1 MVSSKW
7 NNIRILQKR
16 LSLQDKQICRPKSS
30 NIEQFWT
37 LSSNCN
43 GIFWV
48 QLNHPNIALRKRY
61 PQKTSRCSTISNLFC
76 HLHLGVI
83 YSCLQKS
90 WKSGLPPPAYP
101 QSSNFGPTLLLDVT
115 NVHSIPPTNDFSGF
129 SSKTLIRSIFC

>member
-48 QLNHPNIALRKRY
+48 QLNHPSVALRKRY

-76 HLHLGVI
+76 YLHLGVI

-101 QSSNFGPTLLLDVT
+101 LSALPGSWTSPTCIRYPLRM
-115 NVHSIPPTNDFSGF
+115 IFRDFPR
-129 SSKTLIRSIFC
+129 KH